1 MLCPPLQSS
10 ADLIP
15 VFRFLPIPMIRA
27 GEFRPCTSV
36 LPIFEVPHTLYQ
48 CFGPFRKVPQALYT
62 SALPTFDKCLRPCTR
77 VLPIFDMCLI
87 PSSTILPTFGQC
99 FRPSSD
105 PMLSGS
111 DIIPCLNI
119 VPGFCTNLCG
129 FLKFCSRRLFQPFPN
144 IVQAFAIFSKRVPG
158 F

>member
-1 MLCPPLQSS
+1 MQSS

-15 VFRFLPIPMIRA
+15 VFRFLPIPKIRSA
-27 GEFRPCTSV
+27 EFLTALVNASDLVPVFCPS
-36 LPIFEVPHTLYQ
+36 FEVPPHTLYQ

-99 FRPSSD
+99 FRPSID
-105 PMLSGS
+105 PLSGS
-111 DIIPCLNI
+111 NIIPCLNI
-119 VPGFCTNLCG
+119 VPGFCTSFCE
-129 FLKFCSRRLFQPFPN
+129 FLKFCSRRLLQPFPKFCN
-144 IVQAFAIFSKRVPG
+144 RLLF
-158 F
+158 